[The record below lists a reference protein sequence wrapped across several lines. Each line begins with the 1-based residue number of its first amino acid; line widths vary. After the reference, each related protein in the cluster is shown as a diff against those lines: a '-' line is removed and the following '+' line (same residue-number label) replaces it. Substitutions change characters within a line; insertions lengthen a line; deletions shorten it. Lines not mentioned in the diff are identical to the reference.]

1 MGDELTGWRAL
12 LAELRDTS
20 WMYLV
25 VPPAL
30 TAFFAV
36 TGLVELSS
44 VPIDLFANGVVMT
57 SIGTVLSAVH
67 LLVLAPGA
75 RRLGLPATVPVA
87 WGLRVVAVTV
97 GVVVGADVATRILA
111 VFGIADDSWA
121 TRWGIVRIGAVVSA
135 VLIGVTAMRH
145 REIRRRWV
153 VEEREARARDEVVK
167 ARLLAL
173 QARTDPH
180 FLFNALNTVAALIA
194 EDPVQAERAV
204 ERLSDL
210 FRYALEGSRR
220 DRVPLRD
227 ELAAVDDT
235 LHIEQLRFGDRLV
248 VVRRIDADTVD
259 LPIPPLVLQPLV
271 ENAVQHGL
279 SSRRTGG
286 TVTIGA
292 SRDGPVLVL
301 TVDDDGLGADAPRSR
316 GAGTTHV
323 DLGRRLALTYG
334 PEATF
339 VAGARPSG
347 GYRAELRLPLGDR

>member
-87 WGLRVVAVTV
+87 WVLRVVAVTV
-97 GVVVGADVATRILA
+97 GVVVGAESRDPDPGVVRDRGRQLGHP
-111 VFGIADDSWA
+111 V
-121 TRWGIVRIGAVVSA
+121 GIVRIGAVVSA

-235 LHIEQLRFGDRLV
+235 LHIEHLRFGERLV

-301 TVDDDGLGADAPRSR
+301 TVDDDGLGVDAPRSR

-323 DLGRRLALTYG
+323 DLRRRLALTYG

-339 VAGARPSG
+339 VAGPRPG